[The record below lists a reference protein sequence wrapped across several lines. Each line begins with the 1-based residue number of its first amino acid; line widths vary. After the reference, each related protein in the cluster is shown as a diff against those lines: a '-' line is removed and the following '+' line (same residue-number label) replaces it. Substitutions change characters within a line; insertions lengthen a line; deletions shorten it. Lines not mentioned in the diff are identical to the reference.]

1 MGIIKILDT
10 HTINK
15 IAAGEVIERP
25 CSVVKELVENSID
38 AKASSITVEIKN
50 GGIDFIRITDN
61 GVGIARDDVEL
72 SFLRHATSKIT
83 TSEDLLSVM
92 TLGFRGE
99 ALASISA
106 VSHVELIT
114 KTSLDILGKKVE
126 VSGGK
131 LESSEEVAAPD
142 GTTIIVRHLFYNVP
156 ARKEFLKSQGVET
169 SKIVE
174 YLYKLALAHPEI
186 SFKYIQNNKL
196 IFNTSGNH
204 NLVDCIFNIYGRETA
219 KNVYELYYK
228 KNNIEIAGAIGN
240 LSLTRSNRN
249 YEHFF
254 INGRAIKSFLL
265 QRATEDAYKTLVM
278 IGKFPFVIIHII
290 MDPSLLDVNV
300 HPNKLEVRFKD
311 EDLIYDAL
319 HHAILECLNK
329 VNLIPR
335 AALNEKNEVKEQI
348 SLKAAEVKDVP
359 TFFTPRKED
368 NKLTSHTMLSEQISK
383 DKEEIV
389 TENRL
394 FGTPYNEY
402 QDKHIQ
408 KEDNIKSDCVEK
420 DYVEDYLKTNHV
432 KEDNKSSNLIIEEAQ
447 SYIKNVEY
455 RIIGKLF
462 NTYWLIEYG
471 EKIFLI
477 DQHAAHERVMYEQ
490 LMHQFKKG
498 DVSKQILL
506 VPETIDLTPIE
517 ANIFK
522 ENLQLL
528 FKLGFE
534 AELLGENSLV
544 VREVPFILNAPLPWY
559 ILKDILDSLS
569 FKKPKDIAELKE
581 ENIIMLSCKKAVK
594 AHDKLTDSECIS
606 LIDSLMTL
614 ENPFTCPH
622 GRPTLVSLTKY
633 DIEKMF
639 KRV

>member
-61 GVGIARDDVEL
+61 GVGIAREDVEL

-99 ALASISA
+99 ALASIGA
-106 VSHVELIT
+106 VSQVELIT

-126 VSGGK
+126 VNGGK
-131 LESSEEVAAPD
+131 LESSEEIAAPD

-156 ARKEFLKSQGVET
+156 ARKEFLKSQGVEA

-174 YLYKLALAHPEI
+174 YIYKLALAHPEI

-228 KNNIEIAGAIGN
+228 KNNIEIIGAIGN

-278 IGKFPFVIIHII
+278 IGKFPFVVLHII
-290 MDPSLLDVNV
+290 MDQSLLDVNV

-319 HHAILECLNK
+319 YHAIVECLNK
-329 VNLIPR
+329 VNLIPS
-335 AALNEKNEVKEQI
+335 AALNEKNEVQKQI
-348 SLKAAEVKDVP
+348 PIKVAEVEDVP
-359 TFFTPRKED
+359 TFFTPRKDD
-368 NKLTSHTMLSEQISK
+368 NKPTSYTMLSEQINK
-383 DKEEIV
+383 DKEDRV

-394 FGTPYNEY
+394 FGNPYNVK
-402 QDKHIQ
+402 QDNYKQ
-408 KEDNIKSDCVEK
+408 KE
-420 DYVEDYLKTNHV
+420 DYVEDYLKKDYA
-432 KEDNKSSNLIIEEAQ
+432 KEENKSSNLIVEETE

-462 NTYWLIEYG
+462 NTFWLIEYG
-471 EKIFLI
+471 EKVFLI

-490 LMHQFKKG
+490 LMHKFRKG
-498 DVSKQILL
+498 DVSRQILL
-506 VPETIDLTPIE
+506 VPQTIDLTPVE

-522 ENLQLL
+522 ENLNLL
-528 FKLGFE
+528 SKLGFE
-534 AELLGENSLV
+534 AELLGENALV

-559 ILKDILDSLS
+559 VLKDILDSLS
-569 FKKPKDIAELKE
+569 FKKTKDIAELQE
-581 ENIIMLSCKKAVK
+581 ESIIMLSCKKAVK

-622 GRPTLVSLTKY
+622 GRPVLVSLTKY